1 MLEAMGLMGFIMFV
15 TGMGTVTAIFFSTY
29 CFIGEHEA
37 IILLVL
43 LFGVVILWITLYNKI
58 RKR

>member
-1 MLEAMGLMGFIMFV
+1 MLEVIGIIGLIGFV
-15 TGMGTVTAIFFSTY
+15 TGMGTITALFFSVY

-43 LFGVVILWITLYNKI
+43 LFGVGILWITLYNKI